1 MEIRTYWRIAVFLDI
16 KIRWIWCLDT
26 NRILITYICTQVH
39 VFNVKQQH
47 SIEQSRSHRTSK
59 NQEETN
65 EVVAKRPRGQFSNE
79 NHHTR
84 SNYKSINIFLENHLL
99 FRDNG
104 SDNGLSTSNDLS
116 SNTDPILMLSL
127 HRSAKMF
134 NKNIEKESKEW
145 RTTQKPPQNRENK
158 IIIDN
163 FATDISM
170 YVFISK
176 SVLYAF
182 TSAGKT
188 LDEVN

>member
-1 MEIRTYWRIAVFLDI
+1 
-16 KIRWIWCLDT
+16 
-26 NRILITYICTQVH
+26 
-39 VFNVKQQH
+39 
-47 SIEQSRSHRTSK
+47 
-59 NQEETN
+59 
-65 EVVAKRPRGQFSNE
+65 
-79 NHHTR
+79 
-84 SNYKSINIFLENHLL
+84 
-99 FRDNG
+99 
-104 SDNGLSTSNDLS
+104 
-116 SNTDPILMLSL
+116 
-127 HRSAKMF
+127 MF